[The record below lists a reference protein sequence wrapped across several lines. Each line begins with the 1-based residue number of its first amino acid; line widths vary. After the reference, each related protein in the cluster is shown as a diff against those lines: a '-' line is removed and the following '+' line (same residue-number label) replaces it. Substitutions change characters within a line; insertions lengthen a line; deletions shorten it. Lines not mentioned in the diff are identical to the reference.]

1 MKKICNEIPYNFSMI
16 REICIANGRQMFY
29 NQMYESRAATE
40 SFVKLDNRDGGMD
53 AAGAVKKLERT
64 SRMPEKKNST
74 KP

>member
-1 MKKICNEIPYNFSMI
+1 MI

-53 AAGAVKKLERT
+53 CRLAKGAHIQ
-64 SRMPEKKNST
+64 
-74 KP
+74 